1 MFELPNDLREAF
13 PQRSP
18 FALVPLDPVAQAL
31 ALRVTLL
38 KTRFRLGLGLLH
50 PLILLDE
57 TLHPEFQLFEFV
69 NVHDA
74 NTEQILNR

>member
-1 MFELPNDLREAF
+1 MLEPPNDLRQPF

-38 KTRFRLGLGLLH
+38 KARFRSGLGLLH

-57 TLHPEFQLFEFV
+57 TLHLELQLFKFV
-69 NVHDA
+69 KVHET
-74 NTEQILNR
+74 NTEQILNS